1 MGGFSCSN
9 CKCNKKEDMNANDEL
24 VLNDKNSKGKAKDKI
39 INSVDFNEELARD
52 SKIPNDIITSRGGS
66 TTLHR
71 NGISSS
77 NMLNMDN
84 NIIGSINKIPNYDD
98 QLHMNINSNNQCELN
113 SLNDNNNN
121 NNNNNTLTN
130 TIENTYTGLV
140 ATSCQNDNSALPED
154 AKKENETTNN
164 NNNNINNNNNNNN
177 HIEDILSESQVNNFF
192 IENFTNNNNTLNN
205 ETNSNNNNNNNNHR
219 KQILQI
225 EKIDFGLGNRN
236 ELSIE
241 DQKLYD
247 QAQKNLNQF
256 YAPESN
262 EIKAIHKKIQKISL
276 KTLLPSTKIKEI
288 NENDNTLVFH
298 GEIKKLVNYEINAH
312 KTQMYSSRF
321 CVLTP
326 KLFRYYKSKEQFLK
340 NLRPS
345 CTIPLLHITRINF
358 AKVKKTAKK
367 TDHIILCNR
376 LGIIKNKDKI
386 KHDNLLI
393 QNVCDMSM
401 IATPESNESL
411 VIFTSE
417 IEEVIYKWFMMIQFF
432 VNRENRDKQ

>member
-9 CKCNKKEDMNANDEL
+9 CRCNKKEDMNANDEL
-24 VLNDKNSKGKAKDKI
+24 VLNDKNSRGKAKEKI
-39 INSVDFNEELARD
+39 INSIDFNEELVRD
-52 SKIPNDIITSRGGS
+52 SNMPNDIITSRGGS
-66 TTLHR
+66 TTHHG
-71 NGISSS
+71 NGILSS
-77 NMLNMDN
+77 NILNMDSN
-84 NIIGSINKIPNYDD
+84 MIGSINKLSSNDE
-98 QLHMNINSNNQCELN
+98 QLHMNMNSNNNN
-113 SLNDNNNN
+113 SHNDDNNNN
-121 NNNNNTLTN
+121 SFTN
-130 TIENTYTGLV
+130 TIENTYTGLAV
-140 ATSCQNDNSALPED
+140 TSCQNENSALPDE
-154 AKKENETTNN
+154 AKKENEITSNDNN
-164 NNNNINNNNNNNN
+164 NDNNINNN

-205 ETNSNNNNNNNNHR
+205 EASHNNNNKNSR

-236 ELSIE
+236 ELSLE

-247 QAQKNLNQF
+247 QAQRNLNQF

-326 KLFRYYKSKEQFLK
+326 KLFRYFKSKEQFLK

-367 TDHIILCNR
+367 TDHIILCNK

-386 KHDNLLI
+386 KHDQLLVQNL
-393 QNVCDMSM
+393 CDMSM
-401 IATPESNESL
+401 ITTPESNESL

-432 VNRENRDKQ
+432 VNRENRDKQI